1 MNRGMTPRSYVQAQE
16 RWSPTSWWYLESH
29 LFRDEPEVHTA
40 LWFRAPN
47 EARRAFAAR
56 HFSLGKLLLSL
67 GEIASLLLPA
77 LALLTLVSRHWIDSQ
92 PDLVRSGVLAGLA
105 AALSVVGMIA
115 RHSRPEGV
123 DAGTERLVAVVH
135 IVPSLLVLVLGVTFL
150 ASGAVDGSAAWAL
163 AGPVMDITLSVV
175 RWRRNR
181 PAADAANDRA
191 SKEDVRL
198 DRALATIPP
207 ERSVALRAELRDALM
222 LASACGLIGAEE
234 TSRAE
239 QAPFGRLG
247 VTMAPAR
254 PPVADEVN
262 R

>member
-1 MNRGMTPRSYVQAQE
+1 MTREMTPRSYVEARD
-16 RWSPTSWWYLESH
+16 RWSPASWWYLESH
-29 LFRDEPEVHTA
+29 LFRDEPEVRMA
-40 LWFRAPN
+40 LWFRAPD
-47 EARRAFAAR
+47 EVRRAFAAR

-67 GEIASLLLPA
+67 AEIASLLLPA
-77 LALLTLVSRHWIDSQ
+77 LALVTLVSRHWVDGQ

-105 AALSVVGMIA
+105 AALSAVGMIA

-135 IVPSLLVLVLGVTFL
+135 IVPSLIVLVLGAMFL
-150 ASGAVDGSAAWAL
+150 ASGAVDGGAAWAL
-163 AGPVMDITLSVV
+163 AGPVMDIALSVV

-181 PAADAANDRA
+181 PAADSAADRA

-198 DRALATIPP
+198 DRALAAIAP
-207 ERSVALRAELRDALM
+207 ERTVALRAELHEALT
-222 LASACGLIGAEE
+222 LASARGLVDAEA

-239 QAPFGRLG
+239 RAPFGRLG

-254 PPVADEVN
+254 PPVADG
-262 R
+262 RHR